1 MSIKIEQLTRVYG
14 EQVAV
19 NNISFGVGKGE
30 IAGFIG
36 PNGAGKSTTMK
47 IITGFLTPTAGKVW
61 VSGFDVSEQ
70 AMEVKKRIGYLP
82 ENNPLYPEMYIR
94 EYLGFVRDLYGLGR
108 KNGNLVEKVVEMT
121 GLGPEVHKKIGE
133 LSRGY
138 RQRVGLAQAI
148 IHDPE
153 VLILD
158 EPTSGLDPGQIVEI
172 RNLIS
177 SLGKEKTVIL
187 STHIMQEVEAICD
200 RVILIDR
207 GVIKAD
213 GTPAEIS
220 VIKPG
225 GTMTVQIEFDKNP
238 DTAEIGKLDGV
249 LRIKELGENR
259 LLIESSSDKDL
270 RPVLF
275 KWAVDHELTVLSMQ
289 KKEKT
294 LEEVFRELT
303 GK

>member
-1 MSIKIEQLTRVYG
+1 MSIKIEKLTRMYG

-19 NNISFGVGKGE
+19 NGISFEVGKGE
-30 IAGFIG
+30 VAGFIG

-47 IITGFLTPTAGKVW
+47 IITGFLTPTEGKVW
-61 VSGFDVSEQ
+61 VSGFDVSEHP
-70 AMEVKKRIGYLP
+70 MEVKKRIGYLP

-108 KNGNLVEKVVEMT
+108 KNGNLVEKVVEIT
-121 GLGPEVHKKIGE
+121 GLGPEVHKRIGE

-148 IHDPE
+148 LHDPE

-225 GTMTVQIEFDKNP
+225 SILTVQIEFDR
-238 DTAEIGKLDGV
+238 DTDSTEIRKLEGV
-249 LRIKELGENR
+249 LRLKELGENR
-259 LLIESSSDKDL
+259 LLIESRSDTDL

-275 KWAVDHELTVLSMQ
+275 KWAVDHGLTVLSMQ

-303 GK
+303 S